1 MLFFCHTKLRCQV
14 YIDTFDQC
22 INIIFMSTYAE
33 PLDVMVNTAHTILK
47 CAWLAVQR
55 DYTRMNE
62 T

>member
-1 MLFFCHTKLRCQV
+1 
-14 YIDTFDQC
+14 
-22 INIIFMSTYAE
+22 MSIYAE

-55 DYTRMNE
+55 YMYYTRMTE